1 MSNWQTYVFDRLNIN
16 PHGKYIVID
25 HIGLL
30 NTAAFH
36 SFLVQENIRYSLA
49 RDVEE
54 VLEGLSSTQV
64 VIILPDLD
72 LPAYLEHQAL
82 VIHFDVQR
90 LPIPVEPDVLTALSL
105 SDLAD
110 LIGYMGDA
118 QIMQLIDKN
127 NYQGYLTEAHRYFLQ
142 KELVEKRKALAKQSE
157 QIEDYPGM
165 LQLGWTWGRYIYLC
179 SKIGKTPEADLIHS
193 IDHAT
198 ESLVLSGDINN
209 AFYEPLKTVDRILSH
224 IKRIKPDKFALICF
238 DAMGVA
244 EWQVLKEY
252 LSDLEW
258 GYEEIPLFALIPTM
272 TLVSRSAI
280 FYGDVEKVYDLRSPN
295 EDKAFSENFPNY
307 SVRSFREGDL
317 NHPDQ
322 LLGITAVK
330 IIYNVFDDLA
340 HKTVLPPD
348 EKTKGIYFENVLN
361 YLDKSRIKEEL
372 RLLLDNDFKVWF
384 CSDHGTVV
392 ATGNGKKIDKY
403 LIETSCKRATIIE
416 KSDLAEFYD
425 VNRYEIPFVKNRI
438 ALLAKNRTSFSY
450 INKREITHGGITL
463 DELVVPFVGIIP

>member
-1 MSNWQTYVFDRLNIN
+1 M
-16 PHGKYIVID
+16 
-25 HIGLL
+25 
-30 NTAAFH
+30 
-36 SFLVQENIRYSLA
+36 
-49 RDVEE
+49 
-54 VLEGLSSTQV
+54 
-64 VIILPDLD
+64 
-72 LPAYLEHQAL
+72 
-82 VIHFDVQR
+82 
-90 LPIPVEPDVLTALSL
+90 
-105 SDLAD
+105 
-110 LIGYMGDA
+110 
-118 QIMQLIDKN
+118 
-127 NYQGYLTEAHRYFLQ
+127 
-142 KELVEKRKALAKQSE
+142 
-157 QIEDYPGM
+157 
-165 LQLGWTWGRYIYLC
+165 
-179 SKIGKTPEADLIHS
+179 
-193 IDHAT
+193 
-198 ESLVLSGDINN
+198 
-209 AFYEPLKTVDRILSH
+209 
-224 IKRIKPDKFALICF
+224 
-238 DAMGVA
+238 
-244 EWQVLKEY
+244 
-252 LSDLEW
+252 
-258 GYEEIPLFALIPTM
+258 IPTM
-272 TLVSRSAI
+272 TLISRSAI
-280 FYGDVEKVYDLRSPN
+280 FYGDAEGVYDLRSPN
-295 EDKAFSENFPNY
+295 EDKAFSDNFPGY

-425 VNRYEIPFVKNRI
+425 VNQYEIPFVKNKI

-463 DELVVPFVGIIP
+463 DELVVPFIEVEK